1 MKSHDAN
8 VRRIGHLRRI
18 IFAASAGRSHD
29 LFYGNS
35 QARTPSY
42 DLARVF
48 PYLITEGLPTAQLG
62 EQTLNPLFALPLAPS
77 EPLTE
82 RLPWLLPSVVALGS
96 LLMGLLLANLFRQ
109 IKKVL
114 PPPP

>member
-1 MKSHDAN
+1 
-8 VRRIGHLRRI
+8 LRRI

-35 QARTPSY
+35 LARTPSY

-77 EPLTE
+77 ELLTE